1 MWRYW
6 LGEIQ
11 TFVCSWDFAGVLLLV
26 VLVLAGAVEGHCQDV
41 HKMADA
47 IARTEGFYQRGT
59 IPNRYHN
66 PGDIRSRLPH
76 AYVGQVG
83 LNRSGYVIF
92 RSDKYGWAA
101 LHAQIQRVIDATS
114 SQYDQSMTFGEIAR
128 VYATDPR
135 WKKSVCKILK
145 ITPATTFQEYFGL
158 APRVRMTWNSSA
170 DILRLIL
177 ATPAGSVA
185 VVGTPTLSVRT
196 DGGVDAQI

>member
-1 MWRYW
+1 MRKF
-6 LGEIQ
+6 LMAKLVSI
-11 TFVCSWDFAGVLLLV
+11 LLIGT
-26 VLVLAGAVEGHCQDV
+26 AWAQYPNV
-41 HKMADA
+41 HTLADA
-47 IARTEGFYQRGT
+47 IARTEGFYSKGT

-76 AYVGQVG
+76 AYPGQVG

-92 RSDKYGWAA
+92 RSDRYGWAA
-101 LHAQIQRVIDATS
+101 LHAQIQRVIDGTS
-114 SQYDQSMTFGEIAR
+114 TQYDQSMTFAEIAK

-145 ITPATTFQEYFGL
+145 ITPALTFQEYFNL

-170 DILRLIL
+170 DILKHIL
-177 ATPAGSVA
+177 APPADSVGLVA
-185 VVGTPTLSVRT
+185 TPTWNVRT